1 MPSSGQ
7 PVAAPPLRWWRYLG
21 PWPLSPIPTAVI
33 MWLSAATFAI
43 ARMTAQ
49 AQTLTLRDYPPV
61 LVESLPGALA
71 AFIVMWLFSR
81 VRPPVHTRP
90 VLYWL
95 ALALTIV
102 TFVAVRYA
110 MGLLPSEGFGS
121 SVLVIVSALART
133 TVAVMFIQ
141 IVTGVT
147 GYRLAAQV
155 ARTNEALLAVRE
167 QQEQM
172 LAADERVR
180 AQVSTLLHDRVQAGL
195 IAACLELGDVADRAD
210 ASTRGEIADVVHR
223 LEELRGLDVRRAA
236 RTLSPDLADTDLQS
250 VLDDLGAQ
258 YAPSMRVT
266 TRVAPEIIAHST
278 RPPANALLGCYR
290 IVEQALLNAAVHG
303 RARECRVDIS
313 RGDTCMSITV
323 DDDGVGMPLQP
334 ATGIGSALTTTW
346 VRILGGAWTRSTS
359 SLGGVRLSA
368 QLDVHSEH

>member
-7 PVAAPPLRWWRYLG
+7 PAAVARLRWWQVVG
-21 PWPLSPIPTAVI
+21 PWPLSPIPTAII

-49 AQTLTLRDYPPV
+49 DQTLTLRDYPPV

-71 AFIVMWLFSR
+71 AFIVIWLFSR
-81 VRPPVHTRP
+81 MRPPVHTRP
-90 VLYWL
+90 ALYWL
-95 ALALTIV
+95 ALALTVI
-102 TFVAVRYA
+102 TFVGVRYA

-121 SVLVIVSALART
+121 SALVIISALART
-133 TVAVMFIQ
+133 AVAVMFIQ

-155 ARTNEALLAVRE
+155 ARTDAALQLVRD

-172 LAADERVR
+172 VAADERVR

-266 TRVAPEIIAHST
+266 TLVAPEIVAHLT

-303 RARECRVDIS
+303 RARQCRVEVQRSGAELVVTI
-313 RGDTCMSITV
+313 
-323 DDDGVGMPLQP
+323 DDDGEGLPQVAP
-334 ATGIGSALTTTW
+334 APGLGTALTTTW
-346 VRILGGAWTRSTS
+346 VRILDGSWTRAASPM
-359 SLGGVRLSA
+359 GGVRVRATLPTTVA
-368 QLDVHSEH
+368 